1 MLTRPSATVRQRGP
15 VLPLRDP
22 VLRGAVTD
30 VIHRVDRALEQP
42 SVNGSARTVLDDAEA
57 VRAELAVR
65 LLRLAERLREPPSRD
80 RWAATQDQLVDL
92 LLDVRSISDRVEHE
106 LDGRWSALF
115 ARLRDAVATVRR
127 ASRLEELIADTP
139 SAVAGLGFRRV
150 LLSSVEDG
158 TFVARHALDL
168 DDPSREEGI
177 VLAGSEAP
185 LLLDRDLRETD
196 MVRTREPL
204 VVADAQ
210 GDPRGHPGLR
220 RATGWTSYVA
230 APVTVRDGEVIGFIH
245 ADRGAA
251 PVGEVDAE
259 ALRLYAEAYRMAFE
273 RLAVEHRT
281 ERARDRVRRAVAAME
296 SVFESGGD
304 PGAGTRYG
312 ADPRPEVE
320 ALLTSREVEVL
331 RLMATGATN
340 AAIAAR
346 LVIAEGTAKTHVKNI
361 LRKLDAGNRAEAV
374 SRFLGGVDD
383 GDDPS

>member
-1 MLTRPSATVRQRGP
+1 MLTRATASGRQRGP

-30 VIHRVDRALEQP
+30 IIHRVDRALELP
-42 SVNGSARTVLDDAEA
+42 SVNGSARTVLEDGEA

-65 LLRLAERLREPPSRD
+65 LVRLAERLREPASRD
-80 RWAATQDQLVDL
+80 RWATTQDQLVDL
-92 LLDVRSISDRVEHE
+92 LLDVRSISDRVENE
-106 LDGRWSALF
+106 LDGRWASLF
-115 ARLRDAVATVRR
+115 SRLRDAVATVRR
-127 ASRLEELIADTP
+127 ASRLDELIADTP
-139 SAVAGLGFRRV
+139 TAVCGLGFRRV
-150 LLSSVEDG
+150 LLSSVEEG

-168 DDPSREEGI
+168 DDPSREAVI
-177 VLAGSEAP
+177 VHAGSDRP

-196 MVRTREPL
+196 MVRTREP
-204 VVADAQ
+204 VVVTDAQ
-210 GDPRGHPGLR
+210 GDPRGHPGLL

-251 PVGEVDAE
+251 PVGTIDAE
-259 ALRLYAEAYRMAFE
+259 ALRLYAEAYGMAFE

-296 SVFESGGD
+296 SVFESGGGD
-304 PGAGTRYG
+304 AGARPGG
-312 ADPRPEVE
+312 DPRPEIE
-320 ALLTSREVEVL
+320 ALLTSRETEVL

-383 GDDPS
+383 GDDAA